1 MENLNL
7 EIIIGIIA
15 IIATVVIGILQLKKS
30 NKVTN
35 ENTTKITQNGSNNTQ
50 TNNVTNNHG

>member
-7 EIIIGIIA
+7 EIIIGITA